1 MTKWLTEDELRRQWD
16 DSSAETFQLEP
27 GTSVTPAAREFL
39 MDRRAALYG
48 DPKRSSSP
56 NKKPEHMTALRGSVL
71 VRKDHPVIRFRGEI
85 DALEAAVIES
95 AFVFQR
101 LGLPA
106 LAQEMEEILQFLR
119 QVLRCEVLS
128 LPLPEI
134 QLLGMTE
141 EDIHVRSHEPQRFY
155 GLGHFSPAPEHGEA
169 VARLNLLRTLTRRA
183 ELAAYDA
190 CKDAHGLLPQR
201 EELLRALNRLSSLFY
216 VMMFRVLTREYQ
228 HEE

>member
-1 MTKWLTEDELRRQWD
+1 
-16 DSSAETFQLEP
+16 
-27 GTSVTPAAREFL
+27 
-39 MDRRAALYG
+39 
-48 DPKRSSSP
+48 
-56 NKKPEHMTALRGSVL
+56 MTALRGSVL

-169 VARLNLLRTLTRRA
+169 VARLNLLPHAYTAGRACRLRRLQGRA
-183 ELAAYDA
+183 RSSSAAGGASARAQPALFPFLRYDVSGF
-190 CKDAHGLLPQR
+190 DQGVP
-201 EELLRALNRLSSLFY
+201 
-216 VMMFRVLTREYQ
+216 T
-228 HEE
+228 

>member
-16 DSSAETFQLEP
+16 DSAAETFQLEP

-56 NKKPEHMTALRGSVL
+56 SKKPEHMTALRGSVL

-134 QLLGMTE
+134 RLLGMTE
-141 EDIHVRSHEPQRFY
+141 EDIHIRSHEPKRFY
-155 GLGHFSPAPEHGEA
+155 GLGHFSPAPQHGSIFS
-169 VARLNLLRTLTRRA
+169 ARLRGGPSLPPTMPARTRA
-183 ELAAYDA
+183 VFFRSGRIFCARST
-190 CKDAHGLLPQR
+190 GSLPFFT
-201 EELLRALNRLSSLFY
+201 L
-216 VMMFRVLTREYQ
+216 
-228 HEE
+228 